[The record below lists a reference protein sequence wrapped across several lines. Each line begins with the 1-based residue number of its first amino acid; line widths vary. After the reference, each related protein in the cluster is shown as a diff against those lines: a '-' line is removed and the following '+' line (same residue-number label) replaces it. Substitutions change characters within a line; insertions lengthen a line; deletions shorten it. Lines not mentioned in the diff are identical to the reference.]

1 MAEPT
6 SRIAAD
12 IFRQVMAIHL
22 RNLEA
27 FAKAQQALIEG
38 NKPLL
43 DQQLDTFKSMV
54 EQIGK
59 AAQEIASTTDP
70 RSNLRKRFDAVKAA
84 MQDGI
89 GSTNIISEVSARS
102 GAQAAQIIQDRT
114 FEALDELQAVLE
126 GMLDAGSAASGR
138 RS

>member
-1 MAEPT
+1 
-6 SRIAAD
+6 
-12 IFRQVMAIHL
+12 
-22 RNLEA
+22 
-27 FAKAQQALIEG
+27 
-38 NKPLL
+38 
-43 DQQLDTFKSMV
+43 MV

-70 RSNLRKRFDAVKAA
+70 RSNLKKRFDTVKAA

-126 GMLDAGSAASGR
+126 GMLNAGR
-138 RS
+138 RLPADDRDREPSA

>member
-1 MAEPT
+1 
-6 SRIAAD
+6 
-12 IFRQVMAIHL
+12 MAIHL

-27 FAKAQQALIEG
+27 FAKAQQALVEG

-43 DQQLDTFKSMV
+43 DQQLDTFRSMV
-54 EQIGK
+54 EQTGK
-59 AAQEIASTTDP
+59 AAREIASTTDP

-114 FEALDELQAVLE
+114 FEALDELEAVLE
-126 GMLDAGSAASGR
+126 RMLGAGSAASGR

>member
-1 MAEPT
+1 
-6 SRIAAD
+6 
-12 IFRQVMAIHL
+12 MAIHL

-27 FAKAQQALIEG
+27 FAKAQQALVEG

-43 DQQLDTFKSMV
+43 EQQLDTFRSML

>member
-1 MAEPT
+1 
-6 SRIAAD
+6 
-12 IFRQVMAIHL
+12 MAIHL

-43 DQQLDTFKSMV
+43 DQQLDTFRSMV

-89 GSTNIISEVSARS
+89 GGTNIISEVSARS

>member
-1 MAEPT
+1 
-6 SRIAAD
+6 
-12 IFRQVMAIHL
+12 MAIHL

-43 DQQLDTFKSMV
+43 DQQLDTFRSMV

-70 RSNLRKRFDAVKAA
+70 RSNLRRRFDAVKAA

-89 GSTNIISEVSARS
+89 GNTNILSEMGARS

-114 FEALDELQAVLE
+114 FEALDELEAVLE

>member
-1 MAEPT
+1 M
-6 SRIAAD
+6 
-12 IFRQVMAIHL
+12 FREVMAIHL

-27 FAKAQQALIEG
+27 FAKAQQALVEG

-43 DQQLDTFKSMV
+43 EQQLDTFRSML

-70 RSNLRKRFDAVKAA
+70 RLNLRKRFDAVKAA

-126 GMLDAGSAASGR
+126 GMLNAGWRLPADDRDREPSA
-138 RS
+138 

>member
-1 MAEPT
+1 M
-6 SRIAAD
+6 
-12 IFRQVMAIHL
+12 FREVMAIHL

-27 FAKAQQALIEG
+27 FAKAQQALVEG

-43 DQQLDTFKSMV
+43 EQQLDTFRSMV

-70 RSNLRKRFDAVKAA
+70 RSNLKKRFDAVKAA

-89 GSTNIISEVSARS
+89 GGTNIISEVSARS

-126 GMLDAGSAASGR
+126 GMLDAGRRLPADDRDREPSA
-138 RS
+138 